1 MSQHNGALGGGLL
14 STGVIRISSTSE
26 ENVKLPRS
34 IAQNGYLLYDI
45 DTSVAMLCS
54 GQTLI
59 IAVSEEIENMIY

>member
-1 MSQHNGALGGGLL
+1 M
-14 STGVIRISSTSE
+14 IRISSTSE